1 MTSKRG
7 KIRVSKPAART
18 SRHLADE
25 REVMRRICSVIHT
38 AVPAATATT
47 TYNIPVFGLN
57 GHVILY
63 LRAFTRHIRLYSP
76 VRRNCALE
84 LAVAP
89 HVRPDGSLQF
99 PYDRPIPFE
108 LVGRI
113 ARSQAA
119 KALSFGDPG

>member
-1 MTSKRG
+1 
-7 KIRVSKPAART
+7 VSKPAART
-18 SRHLADE
+18 SRRLPDE
-25 REVMRRICSVIHT
+25 REVMRRICSVIQT
-38 AVPAATATT
+38 AVPAAIATT
-47 TYNIPVFGLN
+47 TYNIPVFGLK
-57 GHVILY
+57 GHIFVY

-76 VRRNCALE
+76 MRRNAALE

-99 PYDRPIPFE
+99 PYDQPIPFE

-119 KALSFGDPG
+119 QALS